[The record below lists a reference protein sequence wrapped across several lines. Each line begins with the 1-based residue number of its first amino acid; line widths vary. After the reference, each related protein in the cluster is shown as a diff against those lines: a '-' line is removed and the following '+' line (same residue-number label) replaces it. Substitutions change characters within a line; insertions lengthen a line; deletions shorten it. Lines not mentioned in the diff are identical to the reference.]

1 MAETRISFGFDDAP
15 RAARATD
22 AAAPAP
28 RIEFLC
34 DPALA
39 GRIPPPDRAIR
50 FAPEWFRRLPREMGM
65 TDANGLPG
73 LTVKACLPVTDSL
86 SLGFVIPL
94 PFDVMLQVP
103 EDRVHIAMGWAEDVP
118 FAPLEQ
124 HHPGQIGAPE
134 PPFEATMPL
143 KFINPWRI
151 KVPDGYSV
159 LFTQPMNR
167 PDLPFACFSGLVD
180 CDRFET
186 TVNMPFVWTGP
197 PGQHVLS
204 AGTPIAQLIPIRRD
218 ALLKDHLARESSEAE
233 REREAAA
240 RQRKYH
246 EESTYSREWR
256 VKK

>member
-1 MAETRISFGFDDAP
+1 MTIDPLDPLVAALSRDGAASSDFDLNPDFKLP
-15 RAARATD
+15 QSRKLR
-22 AAAPAP
+22 PAGV
-28 RIEFLC
+28 
-34 DPALA
+34 LA
-39 GRIPPPDRAIR
+39 GFVMQDGVPQVI
-50 FAPEWFRRLPREMGM
+50 
-65 TDANGLPG
+65 
-73 LTVKACLPVTDSL
+73 LTKRSSALK
-86 SLGFVIPL
+86 
-94 PFDVMLQVP
+94 
-103 EDRVHIAMGWAEDVP
+103 
-118 FAPLEQ
+118 